1 MYYTNIRI
9 ISLKVSII
17 MMNKDTEFTTLDVTT
32 KKHILGELLMAL
44 RMQIYSIKKDV
55 LKDSPYYD
63 LALSDV
69 MTIDVIGNLEA
80 PQTKEISTTLNTS
93 KSTFTARLHN
103 LEQKGYI
110 QRTCDQADHRSIR
123 VTLTER
129 GKSLYYANKYS
140 HSMLTNAFMKDMNEQ
155 ELNDI
160 YTALI
165 ENVPQAL
172 FRCAHKYRD

>member
-1 MYYTNIRI
+1 
-9 ISLKVSII
+9 
-17 MMNKDTEFTTLDVTT
+17 MNKDTEFTTLDVTT

-103 LEQKGYI
+103 LEQKAI
-110 QRTCDQADHRSIR
+110 
-123 VTLTER
+123 
-129 GKSLYYANKYS
+129 
-140 HSMLTNAFMKDMNEQ
+140 FNEPVIKQ
-155 ELNDI
+155 I
-160 YTALI
+160 I
-165 ENVPQAL
+165 VQ
-172 FRCAHKYRD
+172 FG